1 MRAFLDAILA
11 AIDASSLTDDEFA
24 YEEVAALTVQDYSET
39 TYTAVLAVLD
49 AREVVSTDRDRL
61 KGYFASKGTFVEQSS
76 AARTEIFLGAGLC
89 D

>member
-39 TYTAVLAVLD
+39 TYAAMLAVLD

-61 KGYFASKGTFVEQSS
+61 KGYFASKGTFVEQTS

>member
-1 MRAFLDAILA
+1 MRSFLNSILA

-24 YEEVAALTVQDYSET
+24 YSEIAALTVQDYSET
-39 TYTAVLAVLD
+39 TYKAVLAVLD